1 MNLIHDPWLPI
12 RRRSGAEERIAPW
25 QITDRMDSDPV
36 TALAAPRPDFDGALA
51 ELWIGLL
58 QTALAPARGREWRRR
73 FDAPPPPEEL
83 RAAFEPF
90 ASAFELFGDGPRFL
104 QDLTLQESE
113 AVQRT
118 VEWLLIEV
126 AGFAEEEGK
135 GHFVRSGEI
144 RNLCAP
150 CAAAALFTLQTD
162 APGGGRGH
170 RTGVRGGGPLTTL
183 VVTSG
188 SLWESL
194 WLNVLDAGSFPP
206 GNPDRDRPEDRFPWL
221 APTRTSEA
229 GTGRETTLEDAHP
242 LQMFWGMPRRVRLLP
257 EPGQGARCDLCAG
270 PADPVVRHCLAR
282 HSGVNYTGSWP
293 HPLTPSYKD
302 AKGQVLP
309 RHGERTGIGYR
320 HWLGLVVKEGER
332 TRPAAVVE
340 AFQAQSDRRERA
352 GDFRLWAFGFAMD
365 NMKAL
370 AWSEGTMPLFAVSEE
385 KRKNFEGE
393 SLLWVTAAR
402 DAENALSYAV
412 KRASARN
419 PKDLK
424 GDFAVAG
431 SLFWQ
436 ETEPPF
442 WDLLT
447 TLQEKIDPVEAPLE
461 LRKQWF
467 DELAR
472 TARRIFHAVAGTA
485 DFDVHD
491 PQRVAAAWHGLR
503 MALWRIRDQT
513 LHLPRVPREQAA
525 TGATA

>member
-1 MNLIHDPWLPI
+1 MNLLHDPWLPI

-25 QITDRMDSDPV
+25 QITDRLDTDPV
-36 TALAAPRPDFDGALA
+36 AALAAPRPDFDGSLA

-58 QTALAPARGREWRRR
+58 QTALTPSRGREWRRR
-73 FDAPPPPEEL
+73 FDSPPPPEEL
-83 RAAFEPF
+83 HTAFEPF

-104 QDLTLQESE
+104 QDLTLQDSE
-113 AVQRT
+113 AVTRT
-118 VEWLLIEV
+118 VEWLLIEI

-144 RNLCAP
+144 KSLCAP
-150 CAAAALFTLQTD
+150 CAAAALYTLQTD

-183 VVTSG
+183 VITPG

-194 WLNVLDAGSFPP
+194 WLNVLDAAGFPP
-206 GNPDRDRPEDRFPWL
+206 GNPDRDRPEDHFPWL

-229 GTGRETTLEDAHP
+229 GTGRETTFEDVHP

-282 HSGVNYTGSWP
+282 HSGVNYCGSWP

-302 AKGQVLP
+302 VKGQVLP
-309 RHGERTGIGYR
+309 RHGERTGLGYR

-332 TRPAAVVE
+332 TRPAAVVD
-340 AFQAQSDRRERA
+340 AFLAQPDRHRRA
-352 GDFRLWAFGFAMD
+352 DFRLWAFGFAMD

-370 AWSEGTMPLFAVSEE
+370 AWSEGTMPLFAVPEE
-385 KRKNFEGE
+385 KRQNFEVE
-393 SLLWVTAAR
+393 SQLWVVAAR
-402 DAENALSYAV
+402 EAENALSYAV

-424 GDFAVAG
+424 GDFAAAG
-431 SLFWQ
+431 SRFWQ
-436 ETEPPF
+436 ETGPPF

-447 TLQEKIDPVEAPLE
+447 CLQEEIGPVDEPFE
-461 LRKQWF
+461 LRKRWC
-467 DELAR
+467 DEIAR
-472 TARRIFHAVAGTA
+472 TARRIFRALAGAAGFDVYDPRRVAVAY
-485 DFDVHD
+485 HS
-491 PQRVAAAWHGLR
+491 LR
-503 MALWRIRDQT
+503 IALGKIRHQT
-513 LHLPRVPREQAA
+513 LRLPRPSREQTT